1 MSGVLGAAEHGAVD
15 ASHAAQDASQTS
27 HVGLSDFQKTLTEH
41 TSDIGTLRTGQDAL
55 DGRVQQQGQDLNAA
69 RTDIGQL
76 QTTMTARNNQLN
88 DLDGRAN
95 NTEQGLQGQRATL
108 TAQDTTLRG
117 HDTRLT
123 NLEAGQAQN
132 RQPFAGT
139 SAVKDNT
146 GQVTSPATG
155 EIVGN
160 NAQIDALRAVHDQN
174 ITSFK
179 TGHGSGFRDGIDHA
193 GTRISNQF
201 RANKEP
207 LSTPRRDDVLQRK
220 IQNDPTVRLQQAK
233 LSGAID
239 RMEQANQP
247 GATGNRADF
256 IKAAEDAEKSAKD
269 LDAARRSIES
279 TAVFQSGNSFSKH
292 VTKVNAAIAGI
303 SLAAAGTTGGLIA
316 ANNETQREKTDKA

>member
-1 MSGVLGAAEHGAVD
+1 MSGVLGAAEHGAID

-27 HVGLSDFQKTLTEH
+27 HVGLSDFQRTLTEH
-41 TSDIGTLRTGQDAL
+41 TSDIGTPRTGQDTL
-55 DGRVQQQGQDLNAA
+55 DGRVQQQGQELNAA
-69 RTDIGQL
+69 QTDIGQL

-95 NTEQGLQGQRATL
+95 NTEQGQRATL

-117 HDTRLT
+117 HDMRLT
-123 NLEAGQAQN
+123 NLEAGQVPN

-155 EIVGN
+155 EIGGN
-160 NAQIDALRAVHDQN
+160 NAQIDALRAVHDQD

-179 TGHGSGFRDGIDHA
+179 TGYGSGFRAVIDHA
-193 GTRISNQF
+193 GIRISNQF
-201 RANKEP
+201 PASKEP
-207 LSTPRRDDVLQRK
+207 LSTPRRDGVLQRK
-220 IQNDPTVRLQQAK
+220 IQNDPTVRLQQAR

-247 GATGNRADF
+247 GAAGSGPTSSRRRRMQRNQPKTAMRPVSRSSRPVCSRA
-256 IKAAEDAEKSAKD
+256 ATASA
-269 LDAARRSIES
+269 S
-279 TAVFQSGNSFSKH
+279 TSP
-292 VTKVNAAIAGI
+292 
-303 SLAAAGTTGGLIA
+303 
-316 ANNETQREKTDKA
+316 R